1 MTTPPPLPPVL
12 AIDGPTASGKGT
24 VAQRVAQSLGFH
36 YLDSGALYRLT
47 AVAAQQRHVDLD
59 NGSAVAPVAA
69 ALNALFTHDGCIL
82 LDGEDASEA
91 IRTEAAGQGASRVAV
106 HPEVRAALL
115 ELQRQFRQPPGLVA
129 DGRDMATV
137 VFPDAQLKV
146 FLTASAES
154 RAQRRYKQLIEKGI
168 SANLAALLQGLQERD
183 ARDMS
188 RASAPLAAAKD
199 AFVLDSTFLDI
210 EQTVGKVLELWSA
223 HRSPFAQTP

>member
-1 MTTPPPLPPVL
+1 
-12 AIDGPTASGKGT
+12 
-24 VAQRVAQSLGFH
+24 
-36 YLDSGALYRLT
+36 
-47 AVAAQQRHVDLD
+47 
-59 NGSAVAPVAA
+59 VAA
-69 ALNALFTHDGCIL
+69 ALNVHFTHDGRIL
-82 LDGEDASEA
+82 LDGQDATDA

-106 HPEVRAALL
+106 YPEVRAALL

-168 SANLAALLQGLQERD
+168 SANLPALLQGLQERD

-199 AFVLDSTFLDI
+199 AIVLDSTFLDI
-210 EQTVGKVLELWSA
+210 EQTVAKVLELWSS
-223 HRSPFAQTP
+223 HRSPVTQTP